1 MTAAWSS
8 IPTPSSGPCARSLSV
23 ERTPCS
29 PLRQRRE
36 ALGNH
41 RHPDPVGEAERCR
54 STGLA
59 DRRARTH
66 RVRTDQAA
74 RIGHS
79 AAMELESGC
88 SCGNPRHHIASAF
101 GRSPSIAVAAQLAL
115 TTQTPRLI
123 RRTASR
129 QRITHHPSQA
139 MWGVCNAYAAKTAQ
153 ADLGCFAS
161 QLAAAGLGNQP
172 ITAQVE
178 AAALSFLGSQ
188 DPSELDSILAPYGF
202 SDAEISALISAAE
215 GNLPSLPA
223 DTIIEALNS
232 EAASLYAAPEP
243 CTALELTAG
252 LSFIW
257 LVRRRGPVRPR
268 TTWPSCQ

>member
-139 MWGVCNAYAAKTAQ
+139 MWGVCNAYAAAAFAVGAALPLLMALATPIGFVVVVVAITSLLCL
-153 ADLGCFAS
+153 ALLGVVGARIGGANLLKAAIRVTFWGA
-161 QLAAAGLGNQP
+161 LAMA
-172 ITAQVE
+172 ITAGIGAVFGTQV
-178 AAALSFLGSQ
+178 
-188 DPSELDSILAPYGF
+188 
-202 SDAEISALISAAE
+202 
-215 GNLPSLPA
+215 
-223 DTIIEALNS
+223 
-232 EAASLYAAPEP
+232 
-243 CTALELTAG
+243 
-252 LSFIW
+252 
-257 LVRRRGPVRPR
+257 
-268 TTWPSCQ
+268 

>member
-139 MWGVCNAYAAKTAQ
+139 MWGVCNAYVYVFV
-153 ADLGCFAS
+153 G
-161 QLAAAGLGNQP
+161 
-172 ITAQVE
+172 VVVV
-178 AAALSFLGSQ
+178 
-188 DPSELDSILAPYGF
+188 
-202 SDAEISALISAAE
+202 
-215 GNLPSLPA
+215 
-223 DTIIEALNS
+223 ALNV
-232 EAASLYAAPEP
+232 ALALAGSLA
-243 CTALELTAG
+243 
-252 LSFIW
+252 
-257 LVRRRGPVRPR
+257 
-268 TTWPSCQ
+268 